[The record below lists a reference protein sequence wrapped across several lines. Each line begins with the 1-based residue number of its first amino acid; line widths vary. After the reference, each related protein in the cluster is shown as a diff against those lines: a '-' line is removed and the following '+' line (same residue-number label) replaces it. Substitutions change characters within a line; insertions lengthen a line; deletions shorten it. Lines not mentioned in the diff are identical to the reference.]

1 MYGALEIR
9 FFCATNTICTIL
21 KEFCFLQ
28 QILNYLIQHKS
39 MTEIIVMHKKV
50 FFISI
55 PISLNKNKNTK

>member
-21 KEFCFLQ
+21 KEFCLQ

-39 MTEIIVMHKKV
+39 MTEIIGIHEKV
-50 FFISI
+50 LFTSI
-55 PISLNKNKNTK
+55 PSSLNKNKNTK